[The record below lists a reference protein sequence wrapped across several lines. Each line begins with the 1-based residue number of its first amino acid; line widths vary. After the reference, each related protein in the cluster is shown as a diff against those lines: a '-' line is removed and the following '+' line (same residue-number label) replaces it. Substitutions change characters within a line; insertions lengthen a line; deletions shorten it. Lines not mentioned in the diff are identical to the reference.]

1 MLFIYKITLFLLSLG
16 YCSMSGLSQAM
27 EDTSLTP
34 AHTPFYEQEAYEK
47 GIFTAQQDASFTFQV
62 HHKDFVPFIIHFTNH
77 SLPISAL
84 SESTYR
90 QLQDAQTIVLE
101 PIPWDDEPKALHPR
115 IEEVFKKHLVD
126 PSSHQSLKSELSE
139 QDYEKLTTYF
149 WKAAPKFFT
158 EGYFA
163 KFEELNSL
171 AFCFFLRKLQK
182 SEEAKNGMDSQIE
195 QLAIEKGKTLTG
207 LESFFEKFITEMP
220 LALQVLQQTRGPFLT
235 QDITWYLHNLS
246 SETPTHPEES
256 LSNPWN
262 SHYAAGKFFLLCY
275 LSDQENANDIDN
287 VKVRDSKWI
296 PRIKEILGTPN
307 RYPSPLAINV
317 GYGHHGLLS
326 LLEEEKFEILIL
338 NKKGEA
344 YPFRY
349 TQSYETFRQEYLF
362 KKL

>member
-1 MLFIYKITLFLLSLG
+1 MLFVYKIIFFFLSIG
-16 YCSMSGLSQAM
+16 CCSMSGLSQAM
-27 EDTSLTP
+27 EDSTLTSTRSLS
-34 AHTPFYEQEAYEK
+34 YRQGDYEK

-62 HHKDFVPFIIHFTNH
+62 YHKDFAPFIIHFTSH

-84 SESTYR
+84 SESTYQR
-90 QLQDAQTIVLE
+90 LQAAQTIVLE
-101 PIPWDDEPKALHPR
+101 PIPWDDEPKALDPR
-115 IEEVFKKHLVD
+115 VEEVFKKHFVD
-126 PSSHQSLKSELSE
+126 PDAHQRLKNELPE

-220 LALQVLQQTRGPFLT
+220 LALQGLQQTRGPFLT

-246 SETPTHPEES
+246 EMPTHPEGG

-262 SHYAAGKFFLLCY
+262 SHYAAGEFFLLCH
-275 LSDQENANDIDN
+275 LSDQENTNDIDN

-296 PRIKEILGTPN
+296 PRIKEILGAPN
-307 RYPSPLAINV
+307 HYSSPIAINV

-326 LLEEEKFEILIL
+326 FLEEEKFEILIL